1 MSWLIKLDNSKL
13 GSTQQWMTLTCCQDH
28 ILTENIWF
36 VWSETSYSGD
46 ERRCDGCGTTDRP
59 KSEDRATQ
67 PMEAADWV
75 SQFEFEA
82 NFVSECF
89 NAVRMC
95 AEHWFKHWQ
104 RQSLVY
110 LFVSH
115 GVGQRRV
122 GEVGDRA
129 AAKHNSN
136 FPLPAPSF
144 RFLLWSKIQD
154 FLRLLHLSTCPPP
167 LVWSYRKARKIWI

>member
-1 MSWLIKLDNSKL
+1 MLSGCVL
-13 GSTQQWMTLTCCQDH
+13 
-28 ILTENIWF
+28 NI
-36 VWSETSYSGD
+36 D
-46 ERRCDGCGTTDRP
+46 
-59 KSEDRATQ
+59 
-67 PMEAADWV
+67 
-75 SQFEFEA
+75 
-82 NFVSECF
+82 
-89 NAVRMC
+89 
-95 AEHWFKHWQ
+95 FKHRQ

-129 AAKHNSN
+129 GAKHNSN

-154 FLRLLHLSTCPPP
+154 FLRLLHLSTSTCPATLWRSNFNFQCLPHYMWNFMLLLEVQERYLSAARSNF
-167 LVWSYRKARKIWI
+167 LVPAGSRLKAQGSRLQTQGFFNSRFPSLALYQCTVQCCSAIINTKWSTCEQSRNI